1 MATGIYADKR
11 WPPLRARI
19 LRRDDYL
26 CQQCLRYGK
35 HRAATTVHHCFPAGR
50 YPGYAWAAW
59 NLVSLCP
66 RCHDAMHDRNSE
78 QLTPLGEQWRQRAER
93 RKPPPLVTSSAYHP
107 GTGGGDS
114 FQPRRVFG
122 AGGSRGTKATG
133 RTRGNLGGGIFAAL
147 RFLRKNESF
156 PAKNVAGTVSEL
168 DTKGA

>member
-35 HRAATTVHHCFPAGR
+35 HRAATTVHHCYPAGR

-59 NLVSLCP
+59 NLVSLCS

-78 QLTPLGEQWRQRAER
+78 
-93 RKPPPLVTSSAYHP
+93 PPLS
-107 GTGGGDS
+107 
-114 FQPRRVFG
+114 
-122 AGGSRGTKATG
+122 
-133 RTRGNLGGGIFAAL
+133 
-147 RFLRKNESF
+147 
-156 PAKNVAGTVSEL
+156 
-168 DTKGA
+168 

>member
-50 YPGYAWAAW
+50 YPDYAWAAW
-59 NLVSLCP
+59 NLVSLCS

-78 QLTPLGEQWRQRAER
+78 QLTPLGEQWRQRA
-93 RKPPPLVTSSAYHP
+93 A
-107 GTGGGDS
+107 
-114 FQPRRVFG
+114 PRRVSG
-122 AGGSRGTKATG
+122 AGGSRGNKSTG

-147 RFLRKNESF
+147 RFLCKNESI
-156 PAKNVAGTVSEL
+156 PAKNVAGTVSKS

>member
-11 WPPLRARI
+11 WPSLRARV

-59 NLVSLCP
+59 NLVSLCS

-93 RKPPPLVTSSAYHP
+93 RKPPLS
-107 GTGGGDS
+107 
-114 FQPRRVFG
+114 
-122 AGGSRGTKATG
+122 
-133 RTRGNLGGGIFAAL
+133 
-147 RFLRKNESF
+147 
-156 PAKNVAGTVSEL
+156 
-168 DTKGA
+168 